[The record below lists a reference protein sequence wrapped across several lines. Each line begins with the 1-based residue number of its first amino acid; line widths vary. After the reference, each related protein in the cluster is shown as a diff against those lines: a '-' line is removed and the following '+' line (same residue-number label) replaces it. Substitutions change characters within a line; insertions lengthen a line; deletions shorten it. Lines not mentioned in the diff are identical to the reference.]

1 MIDVL
6 QRLLFSRHNLFFLYG
21 WIILLIDC
29 CCDEIPNI
37 QAVGN
42 VIQNIVMVLTF
53 EIKECL
59 YGTSRLWQREWMKK
73 KTPTFISDMINKGE
87 CINFTKCFAILEY
100 FSLIWSKC
108 TIPYM
113 CNSVFWTN
121 SLVIQCFKQT
131 KVGKGHFS

>member
-1 MIDVL
+1 M
-6 QRLLFSRHNLFFLYG
+6 
-21 WIILLIDC
+21 LIDC

-59 YGTSRLWQREWMKK
+59 RHLQTVTEGMNKNIK

-87 CINFTKCFAILEY
+87 CINLQNVLQSWNI
-100 FSLIWSKC
+100 SL
-108 TIPYM
+108 
-113 CNSVFWTN
+113 
-121 SLVIQCFKQT
+121 
-131 KVGKGHFS
+131 